1 MNSTLSKSNARPHHF
16 LWRWIDT
23 LFEVFSNCGRII
35 LLKPPRLVIYQIRGP
50 KLCTIDFWVRGI
62 YLLYY
67 LGIFLFLILPNSV
80 YHYYWLSKYKI
91 THKENSI
98 YIYCAYSHNFENS
111 INTQPLSYI
120 YDFTY
125 RKYSILYCSGIYSN
139 YSMHLPNNKFMYTSM
154 YLSLLSTSSITKASV
169 NPFWQ
174 SFFLIRVMQI
184 VFVSR

>member
-1 MNSTLSKSNARPHHF
+1 MYTN
-16 LWRWIDT
+16 
-23 LFEVFSNCGRII
+23 
-35 LLKPPRLVIYQIRGP
+35 
-50 KLCTIDFWVRGI
+50 FWVRGI

-139 YSMHLPNNKFMYTSM
+139 YSMHLPNNK
-154 YLSLLSTSSITKASV
+154 STHTGTKAPTTGLITSLKLTPLPIIV
-169 NPFWQ
+169 LIAPITSKMHHLNT
-174 SFFLIRVMQI
+174 FLITSFI
-184 VFVSR
+184 YF